1 MKDVLDKLLPAKARY
16 GDIATYWKIPE
27 SQIESIENDNRGI
40 AQKCLRAAISYWLHH
55 NTRTIPDAPE
65 VNWQSVIDA
74 LRDPSVDKTI
84 VGDKIEESFR
94 SEIRE
99 SLKKPQVEG

>member
-1 MKDVLDKLLPAKARY
+1 MKDVFEKLIPAKARY

-27 SQIESIENDNRGI
+27 SEIESIENDNREK
-40 AQKCLRAAISYWLHH
+40 AQKCLKAAISHWLRH
-55 NTRTIPDAPE
+55 NTCTIPDAPG

-74 LRDPSVDKTI
+74 LRDASVGQKE

-99 SLKKPQVEG
+99 SLKKP